1 MNLTLMAAADLEW
14 GIGIDGKLPWHLP
27 EDLKR
32 FKARTMGKIVVMG
45 RKTVETLPSSLPGR
59 RIVTLT
65 RNPRREEET
74 HLAGLLAS
82 LASEPDEVIV
92 AGGGEV
98 YRALLPYCAKA
109 EITRVKAVHD
119 CDTRLLNLSEHGWT
133 LVRSEPLSEIS
144 DLEEWRP
151 A

>member
-14 GIGIDGKLPWHLP
+14 GIGIDGKLPWLVP

-32 FKARTMGKIVVMG
+32 FKARTMGKAVVMG
-45 RKTVETLPSSLPGR
+45 RKTVETLPSTLPGR
-59 RIVTLT
+59 RILTLT
-65 RNPRREEET
+65 RNPIGFGS
-74 HLAGLLAS
+74 HDLGSLLLH

-133 LVRSEPLSEIS
+133 LVRSEPLSEVS
-144 DLEEWRP
+144 DLEEWRRT
-151 A
+151 